1 MAGDR
6 AGSRVASDDPGAV
19 PDEAL
24 ARAVQGGD
32 RDALEQLVRRYLRP
46 VHAVAASFQIAP
58 EEVEDV
64 AQETF
69 LRALGAIDR
78 YDPRRPFA
86 PWLYQIARNVARSRF
101 AVRARWRLEP
111 FPSGGMEA
119 SDPTPD
125 VAAERS
131 ELRARVEAELARL
144 PEQRRT
150 AFRLVDVD
158 AMTTEEAA
166 RIMGVA
172 PGTVRSHLH
181 HARMALRKALAEH
194 LEVSQ
199 DVGG

>member
-1 MAGDR
+1 
-6 AGSRVASDDPGAV
+6 
-19 PDEAL
+19 
-24 ARAVQGGD
+24 
-32 RDALEQLVRRYLRP
+32 
-46 VHAVAASFQIAP
+46 VAASFQISP

-78 YDPRRPFA
+78 YDPGRPFA
-86 PWLYQIARNVARSRF
+86 PWLYQIARNVARTRF

-125 VAAERS
+125 VEAERS
-131 ELRARVEAELARL
+131 ELRDRVEAELARL

>member
-1 MAGDR
+1 
-6 AGSRVASDDPGAV
+6 
-19 PDEAL
+19 
-24 ARAVQGGD
+24 
-32 RDALEQLVRRYLRP
+32 
-46 VHAVAASFQIAP
+46 
-58 EEVEDV
+58 
-64 AQETF
+64 
-69 LRALGAIDR
+69 
-78 YDPRRPFA
+78 
-86 PWLYQIARNVARSRF
+86 
-101 AVRARWRLEP
+101 
-111 FPSGGMEA
+111 MEA

-125 VAAERS
+125 VAAERG